1 MGEMSDMTFEDRAG
15 SVAAH
20 AKGFLAKAREAA
32 GDLVERMKEMSEE
45 LVWINHLRLTPV
57 GTGLMATY
65 DAVGTGLS
73 GLVISPRT
81 AGPLLKGQ
89 GYLLET
95 ALEVPPGYFLR
106 GVRIGMESSSRDCY
120 LNLIRLAQVN
130 DPPDSAVLLGE
141 DERAHRAVGA
151 RSVDSEDLSVDPR
164 RGPVLLT
171 LGFGFEDPGGWVV
184 VRSVG
189 MRLSRNPA

>member
-1 MGEMSDMTFEDRAG
+1 MSDMTYEERAG
-15 SVAAH
+15 SVAAQ
-20 AKGFLAKAREAA
+20 AKGFLARAKEAA

-45 LVWINHLRLTPV
+45 LVWINHLRLAPV

-73 GLVISPRT
+73 GLVVSPRT
-81 AGPLLKGQ
+81 TGPLAKGQ

-95 ALEVPPGYFLR
+95 ALEVPPGFFLR
-106 GVRIGMESSSRDCY
+106 GVRVGLESSSRDCF
-120 LNLIRLAQVN
+120 LSLIRLAQVN

-151 RSVDSEDLSVDPR
+151 QSVDSEDVSVDPR

-171 LGFGFEDPGGWVV
+171 FGFGFEDPGGWVV
-184 VRSVG
+184 VRSLG
-189 MRLSRNPA
+189 MRLSRSPS